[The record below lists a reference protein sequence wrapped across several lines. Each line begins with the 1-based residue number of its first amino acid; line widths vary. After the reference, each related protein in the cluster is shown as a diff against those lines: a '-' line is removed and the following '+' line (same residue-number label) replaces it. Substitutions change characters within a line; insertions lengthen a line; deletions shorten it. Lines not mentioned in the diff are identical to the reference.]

1 MIRISSRD
9 VVASSKFGRYWLGP
23 NGEEYNIAH
32 QSHEVWAEDNVS
44 RLYKNWQNLFLKYGE
59 NMGIE
64 YDEKTMP
71 MYFLYLMGWTRIWDD
86 SIITTEKQ
94 LKHVKDFM
102 IMHQNSAN
110 PEDSVY
116 FTIYK
121 NDLNGIRTST
131 DSIKDWVN

>member
-1 MIRISSRD
+1 MR
-9 VVASSKFGRYWLGP
+9 
-23 NGEEYNIAH
+23 
-32 QSHEVWAEDNVS
+32 
-44 RLYKNWQNLFLKYGE
+44 
-59 NMGIE
+59 
-64 YDEKTMP
+64 
-71 MYFLYLMGWTRIWDD
+71 
-86 SIITTEKQ
+86 TTEKQ